1 MWNARLMAES
11 KNKARLSPLP
21 SHRKLLLRCRKCPVG
36 SQGSKS
42 MSPIKPYPQEAQG
55 KLLKMCKAVETD
67 ERE

>member
-1 MWNARLMAES
+1 MWNAGLMAET

-21 SHRKLLLRCRKCPVG
+21 SHQKLLLRCRKCPVG

-42 MSPIKPYPQEAQG
+42 MSQKAISFMAQG
-55 KLLKMCKAVETD
+55 KLLKMGKAVETD